1 MLRIFRT
8 GYREGLAAIIER
20 AEMDMIDQGHVEE
33 VLGEGRIEE
42 ILRRGNF
49 AEFPQIRSGSRSL
62 TCSRLVDED
71 NLLKQLPEELLSGT
85 DAQKEVLAEETEG
98 RKVGFFLTK
107 YLRRN
112 RIQYLQTEIY
122 THFYRG

>member
-8 GYREGLAAIIER
+8 GYREGQAAIIER
-20 AEMDMIDQGHVEE
+20 VEMDMIDQGHVEE

-98 RKVGFFLTK
+98 RKVVFFLTQGS
-107 YLRRN
+107 LFFV
-112 RIQYLQTEIY
+112 ISIY
-122 THFYRG
+122 PLWCWQKN

>member
-1 MLRIFRT
+1 
-8 GYREGLAAIIER
+8 
-20 AEMDMIDQGHVEE
+20 MDMIDQGRVEE
-33 VLGEGRIEE
+33 VLVNLREDEGRIEE
-42 ILRRGNF
+42 ILRSGNF

-98 RKVGFFLTK
+98 RKVDFS
-107 YLRRN
+107 
-112 RIQYLQTEIY
+112 LQSI
-122 THFYRG
+122 